1 MSYKPDESVL
11 IAYLYGEEISEK
23 EKTKLENY
31 FRQHPEELA
40 KLRALDELREVMS
53 HAQDKEVIA
62 PPVFVD
68 DTNTRS
74 LWQSS
79 YFKISLGIAA
89 SILFLLVAGKMLGPE
104 ISYSQGELRISF
116 GEKKTEQPVALANIN
131 TLTEEKVKE
140 LISASLASN
149 NETQKSVRIEDQKKL
164 MQSIMDMSSKKMDVL
179 TETASLASRD
189 QVQSFVA
196 SLQEQN
202 LKLMKDYFQLSSTEQ
217 KKYMENMLTD
227 FSSYLQEQRKQDL
240 QLVQS
245 QMNYLEKNSNQLKQ
259 ETEQILTSLISNPNK
274 NKNNY

>member
-89 SILFLLVAGKMLGPE
+89 SILFLLVAGK
-104 ISYSQGELRISF
+104 
-116 GEKKTEQPVALANIN
+116 
-131 TLTEEKVKE
+131 
-140 LISASLASN
+140 
-149 NETQKSVRIEDQKKL
+149 
-164 MQSIMDMSSKKMDVL
+164 
-179 TETASLASRD
+179 
-189 QVQSFVA
+189 
-196 SLQEQN
+196 
-202 LKLMKDYFQLSSTEQ
+202 
-217 KKYMENMLTD
+217 
-227 FSSYLQEQRKQDL
+227 
-240 QLVQS
+240 
-245 QMNYLEKNSNQLKQ
+245 
-259 ETEQILTSLISNPNK
+259 
-274 NKNNY
+274 

>member
-1 MSYKPDESVL
+1 MNYKPDESTL

-245 QMNYLEKNSNQLKQ
+245 QMNYLEKNSNQFFHVM
-259 ETEQILTSLISNPNK
+259 IIN
-274 NKNNY
+274 